1 MAQVSYPGVYIQEV
15 PSGVRTITNVGTS
28 ITAFVDFF
36 REGPMNVATDIFG
49 LSDFGRIFGGID
61 PRSDASYAIAQFFL
75 NGGSQAIVVRSHS
88 TDAATPAVAASVG
101 VRPTNFAAPPIV
113 NFFAVSEGVWGNT
126 LRVEVDLRTA
136 DPAKFNLTVIRYASD
151 QPGAPAIAQEK
162 HLNLSLD
169 PASSRD
175 VVKVLAADSSLIRAT
190 VPNPP
195 GANMPASNGT
205 VGAAL
210 PSGAARQA
218 FLDSLRSVQ
227 PPAAPLV
234 PRRLRVAVGAGSVFE
249 ATMPTW
255 PAAPV
260 PEVTTLQQLAS
271 RLEQALRTARDTTA
285 AAEPTPPAL
294 TGATVT
300 VIGDSRLVVMAGRG
314 DPARAIN
321 DAVVFSNAA
330 GPADNAATLMG
341 LVGAGAAANVQQY
354 PLGSA
359 LPTTAGYQIGLAG
372 LDGAAP
378 NADALVGAVADA
390 GDRGIYALRK
400 ADLFNLL
407 CLPRAATMAAEANG
421 DTLMRQVVS
430 KSIAFCESRRAFML
444 VDIPESVNE
453 VSEMKDWLD
462 AHDNF
467 RSTSSAVFFPRL
479 KIADPAADY
488 RLRSFGSSGTLAGLF
503 ARTDSDRGVW
513 KAPAGIE
520 ATLRGVDDLDYRLTD
535 AENGTLNPLAINC
548 LRMFPVYGMISWGAR
563 TLVGAD
569 QIGSEWKYIP
579 IRRLALMLE
588 ESLFRGTKWVV
599 FEPNDEPL
607 WARIRLNIGAYMTS
621 LFRQGAFQGTT
632 PKDAFFV
639 KCDAETTTQD
649 DRNKGIV
656 NIEVGFAPLKPA
668 EFVVI
673 KIQQIAG
680 DL

>member
-36 REGPMNVATDIFG
+36 SEGPMNVATEIFG
-49 LSDFGRIFGGID
+49 LSDFGRVFGGID

-75 NGGSQAIVVRSHS
+75 NGGSDAIVVRAH
-88 TDAATPAVAASVG
+88 AATVANPLTAATVG
-101 VRPTNFAAPPIV
+101 VFQAGAAALALTIT
-113 NFFAVSEGVWGNT
+113 ARSEGAWGNT
-126 LRVEVDLRTA
+126 LRADVDHRTA
-136 DPAKFNLTVIRYASD
+136 DPTKFFNLAITRYASD
-151 QPGAPAIAQEK
+151 DAKAAAIGQEQY
-162 HLNLSLD
+162 LNVTLD
-169 PASSRD
+169 PTSSRD
-175 VVKVLAADSSLIRAT
+175 VVKILESDSKLVRAT
-190 VPNPP
+190 VP
-195 GANMPASNGT
+195 AAAVATMPASNGT
-205 VGAAL
+205 MGTALPTGAAL
-210 PSGAARQA
+210 QTLLDGLSAAR
-218 FLDSLRSVQ
+218 VH
-227 PPAAPLV
+227 
-234 PRRLRVAVGAGSVFE
+234 VAVGAGSVYR
-249 ATMPTW
+249 ATFGTW
-255 PAAPV
+255 SAGT
-260 PEVTTLQQLAS
+260 VTTPAQLAS
-271 RLEQALRTARDTTA
+271 RLEQALRTAVDTTPA
-285 AAEPTPPAL
+285 AAPTPPAL

-300 VIGDSRLVVMAGRG
+300 VVGNSRLVVTAGRG
-314 DPARAIN
+314 DPDRAIS
-321 DAVVFSNAA
+321 DVVTFSNAT
-330 GPADNAATLMG
+330 GPADTSATDIGLVTAATR
-341 LVGAGAAANVQQY
+341 NVQQY
-354 PLGSA
+354 PLGSLLVSA
-359 LPTTAGYQIGLAG
+359 AAYQQGARG
-372 LDGAAP
+372 ADGVAP
-378 NADALVGAVADA
+378 DADALVGAVADA
-390 GDRGIYALRK
+390 NDRGIYALRK

-407 CLPRAATMAAEANG
+407 CIPRAATLAAEANG
-421 DTLMRQVVS
+421 DTLMRQVVE

-462 AHDNF
+462 AHGNF
-467 RSTSSAVFFPRL
+467 RSRNSAVFFPRL
-479 KIADPAADY
+479 KVADPAAGY
-488 RLRSFGSSGTLAGLF
+488 RLRSFASSGTMAGLF

-563 TLVGAD
+563 TLDGAD
-569 QIGSEWKYIP
+569 QTGSEWKYIP